1 MADVDVK
8 ALRAKYTEA
17 CALEPWG
24 EVTPLLSRSFSGGIS
39 RLLKGQPGPQDVD
52 GRVDVGVGLVAALDA
67 LEHGLGDAVLCRDVP
82 AGNTRAPLRGV
93 ARVD

>member
-39 RLLKGQPGPQDVD
+39 RLLTGKPCPQDVD
-52 GRVDVGVGLVAALDA
+52 GRVHVRVGLMTARQTPEL
-67 LEHGLGDAVLCRDVP
+67 GLRDAVPRRDVP
-82 AGNTRAPLRGV
+82 A
-93 ARVD
+93 